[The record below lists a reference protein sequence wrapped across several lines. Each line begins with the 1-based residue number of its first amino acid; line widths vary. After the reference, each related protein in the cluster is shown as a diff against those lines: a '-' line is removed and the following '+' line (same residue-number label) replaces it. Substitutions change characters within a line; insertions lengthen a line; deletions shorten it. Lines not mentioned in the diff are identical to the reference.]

1 MVGLLRRSGDFRKL
15 WAAGAISQ
23 LGTYVSN
30 LAIPLFAL
38 LDLHASVLQVTLL
51 TTLRTGSQVVVGLL
65 AGALVDRV
73 RRRPVMIA
81 ADLGRMVLFGSIP
94 VAAVL
99 HVASIGQLYLVV
111 FAGGMLTIFFNVAN
125 SCHLPLLVGP
135 EDLVEGYARLQINQ
149 SVGATAGPSIAGV
162 LVQWFGAPFAV
173 VLDALSYLASAIG
186 IRLIRTPE
194 PTPAPK
200 DGRPPLF
207 GEIRAGL
214 AFVFGHPVIRPIAG
228 YLFTE
233 AFFQGAGFM
242 GLLTVFLV
250 GPLRLT
256 PGLIGL
262 LGGIGMLGAVAGSL
276 LAPRVAARLGL
287 ARALLASGVAIG
299 AGALL
304 IPLAR
309 PGWLVSCYVL
319 GNAIMGFSII
329 LCIVTEGSITQA
341 ACPDELR
348 GRMSAT
354 LQLMGY
360 SGLPLG
366 SLLGGILGT
375 ALGVRPIIW
384 AAAAGLLLA
393 ALWLIGPARSASRSS
408 DRRRTPHPSNPL
420 R

>member
-1 MVGLLRRSGDFRKL
+1 MAGLLRRSADFRKL

-23 LGTYVSN
+23 LGSFVSN

-38 LDLHASVLQVTLL
+38 LDLHATVLQVALL

-81 ADLGRMVLFGSIP
+81 ADLGRMLLFGSIP

-111 FAGGMLTIFFNVAN
+111 FAGGMLTIFFDVAN
-125 SCHLPLLVGP
+125 SAHLPLLVGRD
-135 EDLVEGYARLQINQ
+135 DLVEGNARLQINQ
-149 SVGATAGPSIAGV
+149 SVGATVGPSIAGA

-194 PTPAPK
+194 PVPTA
-200 DGRPPLF
+200 DRPPLL
-207 GEIRAGL
+207 GEIKAGL
-214 AFVFGHPVIRPIAG
+214 RFVFGHSVIRPIAG

-262 LGGIGMLGAVAGSL
+262 LGGIGMLGAVTGSL
-276 LAPRVAARLGL
+276 LATRVAARLGL
-287 ARALLASGVAIG
+287 ARALFASGIAIG
-299 AGALL
+299 VGALL
-304 IPLAR
+304 IPLTQ
-309 PGWLVSCYVL
+309 PGWLVSCYVA
-319 GNAIMGFSII
+319 GNAILGFSII
-329 LCIVTEGSITQA
+329 LNIVTEVSITQA

-348 GRMSAT
+348 GRMTAT
-354 LQLMGY
+354 LRLMGY

-366 SLLGGILGT
+366 SLIGGVLGT
-375 ALGVRPIIW
+375 ILGVRPTIW
-384 AAAAGLLLA
+384 AAAIGMLLA
-393 ALWLIGPARSASRSS
+393 AVWLIGPAAASRSS
-408 DRRRTPHPSNPL
+408 DRPRTPHPSNPS